1 MDKLVESVTTK
12 QFSEEVIKAKEE
24 YSSRVEG
31 IFEDD
36 KSFENRMV
44 SFMEWYCF
52 DRKSEKYQKLPLR
65 YFIDTNTSTWSKRV
79 FKKYSFGLL
88 YKEIQKKLRS
98 L

>member
-12 QFSEEVIKAKEE
+12 QFSEEVVKAKEE
-24 YSSRVEG
+24 YSSKVGG

-52 DRKSEKYQKLPLR
+52 DRKSEK
-65 YFIDTNTSTWSKRV
+65 
-79 FKKYSFGLL
+79 
-88 YKEIQKKLRS
+88 
-98 L
+98 